1 MWAAQELWLKSFQVN
16 SAEDIAEGLSP
27 ALKKAVGEIKKEI
40 GDELKKVVAKGR
52 TTLVQELAGVKS
64 SLSILAAK
72 VA

>member
-1 MWAAQELWLKSFQVN
+1 MNF
-16 SAEDIAEGLSP
+16 AEGLSP